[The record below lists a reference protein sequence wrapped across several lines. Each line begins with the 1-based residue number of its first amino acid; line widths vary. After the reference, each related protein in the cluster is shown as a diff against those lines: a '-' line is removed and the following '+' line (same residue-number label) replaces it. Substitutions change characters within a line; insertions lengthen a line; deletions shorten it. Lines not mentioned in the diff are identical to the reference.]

1 MPRAVL
7 IVIAAALFACS
18 KSPQWKTRELQRVTS
33 PAGWC
38 VASVIVFD
46 GSSRSSNTQVFLS
59 FDGGKCGSG
68 AVSFD
73 RADVPLTLR
82 WVDATTLE
90 VAYPKDL
97 VPTRN
102 ASGEFLQCFDRK
114 VHVILS
120 AA

>member
-18 KSPQWKTRELQRVTS
+18 KSPPWKSRELQRVTS

-46 GSSRSSNTQVFLS
+46 GSPHSSNTQVFLS

-102 ASGEFLQCFDRK
+102 ASGEFL
-114 VHVILS
+114 
-120 AA
+120 

>member
-1 MPRAVL
+1 
-7 IVIAAALFACS
+7 
-18 KSPQWKTRELQRVTS
+18 VTS

-46 GSSRSSNTQVFLS
+46 ASPRSSNTQVLLS
-59 FDGGKCGSG
+59 FDDGRCGSG

-73 RADVPLTLR
+73 RANVPITVR

-90 VAYPKDL
+90 VSYPKDL
-97 VPTRN
+97 VPERN
-102 ASGEFLQCFDRK
+102 ASGEFLQCFDRR

-120 AA
+120 AV